1 MHKRQKYQTTEIFQK
16 YYSKSIEEFPTFM
29 EKIAC
34 ARVNFI
40 NGKNKAPGLSLT
52 QAAKKIGISIVY
64 LSNLEQGVRA
74 TRDVIIIR
82 NIENFYRFSHGYLI
96 ELIINEL
103 SMKNKHS

>member
-1 MHKRQKYQTTEIFQK
+1 MHKRQKYQTTDTFQK
-16 YYSKSIEEFPTFM
+16 YYGKSIDEFSTFM

-40 NGKNKAPGLSLT
+40 NGKNKARGLSLT

-64 LSNLEQGVRA
+64 LSNLEQGERT

-82 NIENFYRFSHGYLI
+82 NMENLYGFDHGYLI
-96 ELIINEL
+96 ELIIKEL
-103 SMKNKHS
+103 TMKK